1 MWAGHALYALAW
13 ASFGLGHSLLARLAV
28 QRRLKPLFGP
38 WYRLSY
44 NLVAVLHFALV
55 LAVGRWAV
63 GIGGAF
69 DWPAW
74 VHALMWA
81 VHAAGWVVLLVAARW
96 YDMGRF
102 LGLTQIRNASR
113 GPDEP
118 DDEPLHIDGPHRY
131 IRHPLYAGAY
141 LILWGAAQSP
151 LGLATAV
158 WGSLYLAVGTWFEE
172 RKLLA
177 LYGQA
182 YADYRHQ
189 VPALIPWR
197 GRRV

>member
-13 ASFGLGHSLLARLAV
+13 ASFGLGHSVLARLSV

-44 NLVAVLHFALV
+44 NVFALLHFALV

-63 GIGGAF
+63 GLEPFA
-69 DWPAW
+69 WPFW
-74 VHALMWA
+74 LHGSMWA
-81 VHAAGWVVLLVAARW
+81 VHATGWAVLLTAGRW
-96 YDMGRF
+96 YDLGRF
-102 LGLTQIRNASR
+102 SGITQIRR
-113 GPDEP
+113 GIDEP

-182 YADYRHQ
+182 YADYRRQ